1 MNTRQTPPIAPAPS
15 PDTPQQG
22 AGFDIA
28 GLLAGRPVLW
38 TQAQGPANPV
48 QDEAANALSA
58 AAIEAARQ
66 RLQRFAPLLAQ
77 LFEGLQ
83 ASGGQI
89 ESPLLRVP
97 ELQAALGLPPT
108 HGSLWVKADHL
119 LPVAGSVKAR
129 GGTHEVIEFAE
140 RLALQHGL
148 IGTDGDYRALASP
161 EARALFGQYTVAVG
175 STGNLGLAIGTM
187 AAALGFRAEVHMS
200 ADAKAWKKARL
211 RSRGVSVVEHAGDYA
226 DAVAA
231 GRAVAAADPHCH
243 FVDDERSTSLFL
255 GYATA
260 AAHLAAQLA
269 EAGCQV
275 DAQHPLFVYLP
286 CGVGGAPGGV
296 AYGLQQVFG
305 PHVHCVLAE
314 PTASPCFLVQRL
326 AGWPGLPTT
335 GPHPSVYDIGLNN
348 LTEAD
353 GLAVPQASTLAAAA
367 VGGQIAGIYTVQDD
381 TLMRHLWRAQA
392 SQGLR
397 IEPSAAAGLSGPAML
412 LNTPQGQAYL
422 QQRGL
427 ASQMAQAT
435 HVAWLT
441 GGMLMPEADYQ
452 GFAQRGQALDQAL
465 V

>member
-1 MNTRQTPPIAPAPS
+1 MSQ
-15 PDTPQQG
+15 PQSTLHTDCG
-22 AGFDIA
+22 NDFDLP

-38 TQAQGPANPV
+38 TQLQAPPNPV
-48 QDEAANALSA
+48 HDEGAQALSPK
-58 AAIEAARQ
+58 AIESARL
-66 RLQRFAPLLAQ
+66 RLERFEPLLAQ

-89 ESPLLRVP
+89 ESPLMATP
-97 ELQAALGLPPT
+97 KLQTALGLPASQ
-108 HGSLWVKADHL
+108 GSLWVKADHL

-140 RLALQHGL
+140 KLALQHGL
-148 IGTDGDYRALASP
+148 IGADGDYRALASP

-211 RSRGVSVVEHAGDYA
+211 RSRGVSVIEHTGDYA

-231 GRAVAAADPHCH
+231 GRAVAAADPHAH

-269 EAGCQV
+269 EAGRQV

-305 PHVHCVLAE
+305 PHVHCLLAE

-326 AGWPGLPTT
+326 AGWPGLPAT

-353 GLAVPQASTLAAAA
+353 GLAVPRASTLAAAA
-367 VGGQIAGIYTVQDD
+367 VGAQIAGIYTVQDD
-381 TLMRHLWRAQA
+381 TLMRHLWQAQA
-392 SQGLR
+392 SEGLR
-397 IEPSAAAGLSGPAML
+397 IEPSAAAGLSGPALL
-412 LNTPQGQAYL
+412 LNSASGRHYIQEK
-422 QQRGL
+422 GL
-427 ASQMAQAT
+427 EEHMAQAT

-452 GFAQRGQALDQAL
+452 GFVRRGQPG
-465 V
+465 